1 MSKQTPLSEFKDLLP
16 ENHNLREDQ
25 IEFFRDLIDA
35 QANLILD
42 SFIAEKAKESKIS
55 SDTINSYEKMAQ
67 K

>member
-1 MSKQTPLSEFKDLLP
+1 MSKPTSLSEFKELLP

-55 SDTINSYEKMAQ
+55 SDTIN
-67 K
+67 